1 MERKKVYI
9 IVIVAVLIVAI
20 GIGSYYAYGAY
31 RENKTKEYMILALK
45 ENNTAAGLNE
55 TIVKQANAKDYDGLI
70 ATINQDIDMMKLVID
85 YNTNATKYA
94 DSVYKDYITYDTMNK
109 QMNIKWSELWIK
121 WLEEDRK
128 GTITLAD
135 ATNYK
140 KTIDEYKSK
149 ALDYKNKKDEIKAAN
164 PDKFKFLEQ

>member
-1 MERKKVYI
+1 M
-9 IVIVAVLIVAI
+9 IVIVAVFIVSI

-31 RENKTKEYMILALK
+31 KDNKTKEYMILALK

-55 TIVKQANAKDYDGLI
+55 TIVKQAKTKDYDGLI
-70 ATINQDIDMMKLVID
+70 ATINQSIDMMKLVID
-85 YNTNATKYA
+85 YNNNATKYA
-94 DSVYKDYITYDTMNK
+94 DGVYKDYITYDTMNK
-109 QMNIKWSELWIK
+109 QMGIKYYEIWIK

-128 GTITLAD
+128 RTTTLAD

-140 KTIDEYKSK
+140 KTMDEYNSK
-149 ALDYKNKKDEIKAAN
+149 ALDYKNKKDEIKTAN